1 MNALLEAL
9 AYSMV
14 RGAVRAYLDVIRERA
29 TATEETPN
37 EQDKIRA
44 VNFRDAVTKWM
55 SIHSEKPNATGPEH
69 TAPAGGTGNA

>member
-9 AYSMV
+9 AYSAV

-44 VNFRDAVTKWM
+44 INFRDSVTKWM
-55 SIHSEKPNATGPEH
+55 SLHSEKSNDTGSKD
-69 TAPAGGTGNA
+69 TAPNSGTGNA